1 MNVLE
6 VLERAMRQ
14 KDPDALEDAINCVD
28 PKSADDPRLV
38 PVLCDLLSAKWH
50 KCHEDIT
57 LILQQIRDPRAS
69 RALGQAAILKF
80 EYLDYDNS
88 YAFARKC
95 IWALAD
101 IGTDEAKQWLLE
113 LSKVEDPTIA
123 GYATRRLDRWPEEAG
138 RKGPRQ

>member
-1 MNVLE
+1 MNVVQE
-6 VLERAMRQ
+6 LERAIRQ

-28 PKSADDPRLV
+28 PKSVNDPRLV
-38 PVLCDLLSAKWH
+38 PVLCDLLSATWH
-50 KCHEDIT
+50 ECHEDIALT
-57 LILQQIRDPRAS
+57 LQQIRDPRAS

-123 GYATRRLDRWPEEAG
+123 GYATRRLDLWMEELD
-138 RKGPRQ
+138 RKGPPQ